1 MIYGLQDFF
10 FLATWWVGYFF
21 TAVQEFFS
29 ITFVLHAIFFFR
41 QALAGNFFSKSPTP
55 PPPPQEL
62 NGRPLNTQAKNF
74 TLWFAVLSVQ
84 TGKEIAFLFSGG
96 IPNVDYLRN
105 RKQEM
110 LWQHEPQT
118 SVSTAFSS
126 SPKLSRVFL

>member
-55 PPPPQEL
+55 PPPPPQEL
-62 NGRPLNTQAKNF
+62 NGRPLNSRKARLLCDANYCIFNRQTQKLFLAK
-74 TLWFAVLSVQ
+74 TM
-84 TGKEIAFLFSGG
+84 EIYC
-96 IPNVDYLRN
+96 V
-105 RKQEM
+105 RKQLNGM
-110 LWQHEPQT
+110 KIEPH
-118 SVSTAFSS
+118 FY
-126 SPKLSRVFL
+126 LI